1 MIWQVLPIV
10 NNLKLKIM
18 ETGNL
23 QSFKSRS
30 KYWYLLLLLGL
41 IFIAMGFWVFFTPV
55 SSFVALSIFFA
66 FTFLISGIFEISYA
80 ISNRKTTD
88 NWGWNLVGG
97 IIDLIIG
104 FILIT
109 HPGASMVFLIFYV
122 GFALIFRSIM
132 TIGWSV
138 QLNKMGIKNWGWIL
152 ILGILGLIFSFML
165 LWNPLFTGLAIVT
178 YLGVAFIMIGIAQ
191 IFLSLRLR
199 KLKKMYS

>member
-1 MIWQVLPIV
+1 
-10 NNLKLKIM
+10 M
-18 ETGNL
+18 ETKNL
-23 QSFKSRS
+23 EALSRS
-30 KYWYLLLLLGL
+30 AKQWYLLLILGL
-41 IFIAMGFWVFFTPV
+41 IFIAMGIWVFFTPV
-55 SSFVALSIFFA
+55 SSFVALSMFFA

-80 ISNRKTTD
+80 ISNRKMID

-104 FILIT
+104 IILISHT
-109 HPGASMVFLIFYV
+109 GASMVFLIFYV

-138 QLNKMGIKNWGWIL
+138 QLNRIGTKNWGWIL
-152 ILGILGLIFSFML
+152 VWGILGLIFSFML
-165 LWNPLFTGLAIVT
+165 LWNPLFTGLAIVI

-199 KLKKMYS
+199 KLKKEGI

>member
-23 QSFKSRS
+23 QSFISRS
-30 KYWYLLLLLGL
+30 KYWYLLLILGL
-41 IFIAMGFWVFFTPV
+41 IFIAMGFRVFFTPV
-55 SSFVALSIFFA
+55 SSFVALSMFFA

-80 ISNRKTTD
+80 ISNRKTID

-152 ILGILGLIFSFML
+152 VLGILGLIFSFML
-165 LWNPLFTGLAIVT
+165 LWNPLFTGLAIVI